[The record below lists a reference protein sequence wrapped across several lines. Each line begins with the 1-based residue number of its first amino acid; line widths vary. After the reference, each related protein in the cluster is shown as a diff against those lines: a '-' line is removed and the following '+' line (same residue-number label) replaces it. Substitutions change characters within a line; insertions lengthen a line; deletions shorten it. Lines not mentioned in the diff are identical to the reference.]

1 MIIFVQRLDDYTY
14 FFPFLNNRK
23 KTAIR
28 DLFSIKVHHKNSA
41 MEIFNSE
48 KPYKLYLMNAKQR

>member
-1 MIIFVQRLDDYTY
+1 MT
-14 FFPFLNNRK
+14 
-23 KTAIR
+23 IR

-48 KPYKLYLMNAKQR
+48 KPYKLHLMNAKQG